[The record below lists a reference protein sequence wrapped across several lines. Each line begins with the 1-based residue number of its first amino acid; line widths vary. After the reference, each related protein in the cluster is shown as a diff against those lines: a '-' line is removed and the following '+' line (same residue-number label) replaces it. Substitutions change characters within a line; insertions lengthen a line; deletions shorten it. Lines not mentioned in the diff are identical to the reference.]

1 MRRVLVL
8 VILGCFLLA
17 ALPADTSAGDTH
29 AVRNRWAGVAI
40 GAGAV
45 VAGSMLLS
53 AFGTPVHAV
62 AAPPPPVV
70 YAPPPMIVYYA
81 PPPVVYAPPPVM
93 YAPGPVVVYEK
104 YGGGHAKGHHKHW
117 KHHRARHGHHH

>member
-81 PPPVVYAPPPVM
+81 PPPVVYAPPVM